1 MKYKKYVSTTLI
13 LFLISCTSTQNSN
26 NKLYELII
34 SAEGGDINAQNEVA
48 QAYYFGKILERNEL
62 EGCKWA
68 IKYAQ
73 NKESNNQTTIML
85 AGMCH
90 KFGKLGN
97 KDYFEAAKFFK
108 KSASLGNPIANHEI
122 SSFYTQGLAG
132 EQDSLKAFKHM
143 LFAAQSGLDKSQYWI
158 AIFYLN
164 GFGTYKNE
172 SEAFCWFEVASIQG
186 NKEAKKNFKSML
198 QRPPYDNYQL
208 VNDRYCEG
216 Y

>member
-1 MKYKKYVSTTLI
+1 MKYKKYLSTTLI

-48 QAYYFGKILERNEL
+48 QAYYFGKMLERNEL

-97 KDYFEAAKFFK
+97 KDYFEARFHEAADERYMILGFATGTAKR
-108 KSASLGNPIANHEI
+108 
-122 SSFYTQGLAG
+122 SFEDLIKNN
-132 EQDSLKAFKHM
+132 D
-143 LFAAQSGLDKSQYWI
+143 DKILPYCLYLIQY
-158 AIFYLN
+158 
-164 GFGTYKNE
+164 
-172 SEAFCWFEVASIQG
+172 
-186 NKEAKKNFKSML
+186 
-198 QRPPYDNYQL
+198 
-208 VNDRYCEG
+208 
-216 Y
+216 